1 MRNVQAWLTEGAVS
15 RQLAKL
21 TAPMVW
27 GILAMMAFNVTDTW
41 FVAQLGVRELAAM
54 SFTFPVIMVLISLGI
69 GLMAGTSSVLARTIG
84 EGDRRQVRRLTTDAL
99 TLSLLLS
106 LVLTAI
112 GLLTI
117 NPLFSLLGARE
128 ELLPLIGNY
137 MTIWY
142 AGFAVFLTPMVG
154 MGAIRA
160 TGDTRLQSSLLIGA
174 AILNLI
180 LDPLLIFGWLGL
192 PRLELQGAA
201 IATVAARAI
210 ILVAGFYALQFKM
223 HLISYRV
230 PRLDMLWAS
239 WRRVLHVGLPA
250 AGTNVI
256 IPVATGVIISIIAG
270 FGSDAVAGFGV
281 AIRIEGVSLV
291 VFYAMSAVIGPFV
304 GQNLGA
310 GKPERI
316 VEAMRLSTLFCL
328 GLGAVL
334 ALALGL
340 GAESLMRAFNDD
352 PRVVAVGATYLRIV
366 PLSYGTAGIVMV
378 VNAAFNG
385 LGRPLPAVAISVT
398 RTLLLYIP
406 LAYAAAALFGLFGVF
421 AATATSNVLVGIG
434 AYWWNRQ
441 VCLHRLAARAPSATQ
456 EQLLR
461 S

>member
-1 MRNVQAWLTEGAVS
+1 MSNIQARLTEGSVS
-15 RQLAKL
+15 SQLAKL
-21 TAPMVW
+21 TVPMVW

-69 GLMAGTSSVLARTIG
+69 GLMAGTSSVLARAIG
-84 EGDRRQVRRLTTDAL
+84 EGDRRRVRRLTTDAL

-106 LVLTAI
+106 LVLTGI
-112 GLLTI
+112 GLLTMK
-117 NPLFSLLGARE
+117 PLFRLLGAPE
-128 ELLPLIGNY
+128 DLLPLIGDY
-137 MTIWY
+137 MIIWY
-142 AGFAVFLTPMVG
+142 AGFAVFLAPMAG

-160 TGDTRLQSSLLIGA
+160 TGDTRLQSRLLIGA

-180 LDPLLIFGWLGL
+180 LDPLLIFGWLGF

-210 ILVAGFYALQFKM
+210 ILFAGFYALQFRM
-223 HLISYRV
+223 HLLTYRA
-230 PRLDMLWAS
+230 PRLAVLWAS
-239 WRRVLHVGLPA
+239 WRQVLHVGLPA

-316 VEAMRLSTLFCL
+316 AEAMRLSALFCL
-328 GLGAVL
+328 GLGAIL
-334 ALALGL
+334 AVALGI
-340 GAESLMRAFNDD
+340 GAESLTRAFNAD
-352 PRVVAVGATYLRIV
+352 PRVVAVSATYLHIV

-406 LAYAAAALFGLFGVF
+406 LAYAGAAWFGLHGVF
-421 AATATSNVLVGIG
+421 AASATANVLVGIG

-441 VCLHRLAARAPSATQ
+441 VCLHRLPLRPPSPVR
-456 EQLLR
+456 EQPLQ

>member
-1 MRNVQAWLTEGAVS
+1 
-15 RQLAKL
+15 
-21 TAPMVW
+21 MVW

-54 SFTFPVIMVLISLGI
+54 SFTFPVIMVLISFGI
-69 GLMAGTSSVLARTIG
+69 GLMAGTSSVLARAIG
-84 EGDRRQVRRLTTDAL
+84 EGDRRRVRRLTTDAL

-106 LVLTAI
+106 LVLTGI
-112 GLLTI
+112 GLLTMR
-117 NPLFSLLGARE
+117 PLFRLLGAPE
-128 ELLPLIGNY
+128 DLLPLISDY

-142 AGFAVFLTPMVG
+142 AGFAVFLAPMAG

-160 TGDTRLQSSLLIGA
+160 TGDTRLQSRLLIGS

-210 ILVAGFYALQFKM
+210 ILVAGFYALQFRM
-223 HLISYRV
+223 HLLTYRA
-230 PRLDMLWAS
+230 PRFGMLWTS
-239 WRRVLHVGLPA
+239 WRQVLHVGLPA

-256 IPVATGVIISIIAG
+256 IPIATGVIVSIIAG

-281 AIRIEGVSLV
+281 AIRVEGVSLV

-316 VEAMRLSTLFCL
+316 VEAMRLSAVFCL
-328 GLGAVL
+328 GLGVVL
-334 ALALGL
+334 AVVLGI
-340 GAESLMRAFNDD
+340 GAELLIRAFNAD
-352 PRVVAVGATYLRIV
+352 PRVVSVGAAYLHIV
-366 PLSYGTAGIVMV
+366 PLSYGTAGIIMV
-378 VNAAFNG
+378 ANAAFNG

-406 LAYAAAALFGLFGVF
+406 LAYACAALFGLYGVF
-421 AATATSNVLVGIG
+421 AASAAANVLVGIG

-441 VCLHRLAARAPSATQ
+441 VCLHRLAIGPPPSVQ
-456 EQLLR
+456 EQPLQ

>member
-1 MRNVQAWLTEGAVS
+1 
-15 RQLAKL
+15 
-21 TAPMVW
+21 
-27 GILAMMAFNVTDTW
+27 
-41 FVAQLGVRELAAM
+41 
-54 SFTFPVIMVLISLGI
+54 
-69 GLMAGTSSVLARTIG
+69 
-84 EGDRRQVRRLTTDAL
+84 
-99 TLSLLLS
+99 LLS
-106 LVLTAI
+106 LTLTLI

-117 NPLFSLLGARE
+117 EPLFRLLGARE
-128 ELLPLIGNY
+128 DLLPLIRDY

-142 AGFAVFLTPMVG
+142 AGFAVFLAPMAG

-160 TGDTRLQSSLLIGA
+160 TGDTRLQSRLLIGA

-180 LDPLLIFGWLGL
+180 LDPLLIFGWLGF

-210 ILVAGFYALQFKM
+210 ILVAGFYALQFRM
-223 HLISYRV
+223 RLLTYRA
-230 PRLDMLWAS
+230 PRLDALWTS
-239 WRRVLHVGLPA
+239 WRQVLHVGLPA

-256 IPVATGVIISIIAG
+256 IPVATGVIVSIIAG

-310 GKPERI
+310 VKPERI
-316 VEAMRLSTLFCL
+316 IEAMRRSALFCL
-328 GLGAVL
+328 GLGAMLAIVL
-334 ALALGL
+334 GI
-340 GAESLMRAFNDD
+340 GAESLTRAFNAD
-352 PRVVAVGATYLRIV
+352 PRVVAVGAAYLRIV
-366 PLSYGTAGIVMV
+366 PLSYGTAGIIMV

-398 RTLLLYIP
+398 RMLLLYIP
-406 LAYAAAALFGLFGVF
+406 LAYAGAALFGLHGVF
-421 AATATSNVLVGIG
+421 AATATANVLVGIG

-441 VCLHRLAARAPSATQ
+441 VCLHRLVIGPPPPVQ
-456 EQLLR
+456 EQPLQ